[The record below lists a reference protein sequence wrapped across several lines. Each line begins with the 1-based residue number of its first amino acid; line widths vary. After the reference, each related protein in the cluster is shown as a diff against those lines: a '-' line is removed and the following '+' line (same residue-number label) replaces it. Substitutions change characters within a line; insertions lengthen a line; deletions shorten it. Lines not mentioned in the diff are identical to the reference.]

1 MKPPGQA
8 HGGSERERHCA
19 EIAVD
24 GRMAW
29 QKRHGYGWRSLV
41 ETGVGR
47 IKRLNGGLLRA
58 RTFGAQRKEV
68 ALQIAALNR
77 MIRAAKPITV
87 RVQ

>member
-1 MKPPGQA
+1 M
-8 HGGSERERHCA
+8 
-19 EIAVD
+19 
-24 GRMAW
+24 
-29 QKRHGYGWRSLV
+29 

-47 IKRLNGGLLRA
+47 IKRPNGGLLRS

-77 MIRAAKPITV
+77 MIRSAKPISV